1 MKGSNAHH
9 NLSSE
14 RVDLFG
20 MRLFAQTMAIICAVV
35 LLSFGTALLVR
46 STVVQPALSGI
57 QARADRQDLRRV
69 LLAIEGWKQQLTA
82 LSYENAMRQPMYD
95 FVQQRDTAFLD
106 DNFPIEFFYTLNVDD
121 LAVFDLAGN
130 LLEQRS
136 IDMGSLNIVERELP
150 VAMLR
155 RVLPNLAN
163 ANPNAPVFRSGL
175 LADAKTPMLY
185 AAASI
190 LCSRG
195 DCLSNGSLVLM
206 RHLDTDFFAD
216 ISETTQLHVSAR
228 PATGGA
234 VPALTDIQ
242 RNRKDQLLWPLH
254 DDTGTPLLEL
264 VVQLPPS
271 EVNDKLASV
280 PLLVAFFTSMV
291 GYGIV
296 LWLVQRLLINPIRR
310 FDQIMRQV
318 RMQGD
323 YGLRINSG
331 LTSELGDLGRHIDE
345 VLAHV
350 ETQRTQLEEQARRM
364 QNLSYEDSLT
374 GLANRRRFDQAL
386 SDNWALAQRA
396 RKPLALIM
404 FDVDFFKPFNDNY
417 GHQRGDEVLQALGA
431 LVRGV
436 VVRQSD
442 VAARYGGEEF
452 AILLPDTSEEGAAT
466 LAEHLRSSLK
476 QAAILHEHS
485 PIGRQLSCSFGVA
498 ALIPSA
504 QHGPRELVHRAD
516 TALYASKTRGRDC
529 VTAASELD

>member
-1 MKGSNAHH
+1 
-9 NLSSE
+9 
-14 RVDLFG
+14 

-46 STVVQPALSGI
+46 STVVQPALSAI

-69 LLAIEGWKQQLTA
+69 LLAIDGWQQQLSA

-95 FVQQRDTAFLD
+95 FVRAQDPAFIG
-106 DNFPIEFFYTLNVDD
+106 DNFPIETLYTLNIDD

-130 LLEQRS
+130 LLTQRS
-136 IDMGSLNIVERELP
+136 LDMGSLNVVERELP
-150 VAMLR
+150 VAALR
-155 RVLPNLAN
+155 RVLPNLVN

-175 LADAKTPMLY
+175 LAAGDTPLLY
-185 AAASI
+185 AATSI
-190 LCSRG
+190 LCSHG
-195 DCLSNGSLVLM
+195 DCLSNGSLVLI
-206 RHLDTDFFAD
+206 RRLDTDFFAD
-216 ISETTQLHVSAR
+216 ISETTQLHVTAR
-228 PATGGA
+228 PLQSSDDTPLAE
-234 VPALTDIQ
+234 LH
-242 RNRKDQLLWPLH
+242 RNRHDQLLWPLR
-254 DDTGTPLLEL
+254 DDSGTPMLEL
-264 VVQLPPS
+264 VVQLPPG
-271 EVNDKLASV
+271 EVDDKLTSV
-280 PLLVAFFTSMV
+280 PLLVAFFTSIV

-331 LTSELGDLGRHIDE
+331 LRSELGDLGRHIDE

-350 ETQRTQLEEQARRM
+350 EAQRTQLEEQARHM
-364 QNLSYEDSLT
+364 QTLSYEDSLT

-417 GHQRGDEVLQALGA
+417 GHQRGDEVLKALGDI
-431 LVRGV
+431 VHGV

-452 AILLPDTSEEGAAT
+452 AVLLPDTGEEGAVT
-466 LAEHLRSSLK
+466 LAEQLRVAVK
-476 QAAILHEHS
+476 AAAISHEHS
-485 PIGRQLSCSFGVA
+485 PIGRLLSCSFGVA
-498 ALIPSA
+498 ALVPSA